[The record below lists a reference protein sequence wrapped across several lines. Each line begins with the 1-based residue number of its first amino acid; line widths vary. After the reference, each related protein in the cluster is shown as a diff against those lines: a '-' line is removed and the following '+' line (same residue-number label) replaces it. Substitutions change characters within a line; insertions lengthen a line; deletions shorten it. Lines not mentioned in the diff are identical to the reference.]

1 MNPETLEHLLVET
14 GTLTPMQLAFARRD
28 ALLRK
33 KRLAPML
40 IELGLF
46 SDTHFA
52 EWTARSTSF
61 PFFNPIPTEGLAELV
76 TRVPAAVAREYEVV
90 PVGVDGDELIVAT
103 IDPLDRRAIE
113 ALNSATGMK
122 IRPVIARYGDLVQVL
137 ERFYPPTE
145 PATEPESNSESAPF
159 EFGSET
165 LLLSQQKPF
174 AVEEE
179 FVGSRTQAFTPRPD
193 VPLPEPPPPPAPVPR
208 STSQLDR
215 MEENLDSLTKSI
227 QKIERKLDAIDAILA
242 RILTRS

>member
-14 GTLTPMQLAFARRD
+14 GLLTPMQLAFARRD

-52 EWTARSTSF
+52 EWMAKSTSF
-61 PFFNPIPTEGLAELV
+61 PYFNPIPSEGLADV
-76 TRVPAAVAREYEVV
+76 ASRVPAAVAREYEVV
-90 PVGVDGDELIVAT
+90 PVGVDGDELIIAT

-137 ERFYPPTE
+137 ERLYPPTE
-145 PATEPESNSESAPF
+145 STTEPEPLSEPAPF

-174 AVEEE
+174 AEEEE

-193 VPLPEPPPPPAPVPR
+193 VPMPEPPPPAAEPPR

-215 MEENLDSLTKSI
+215 MEENLDALTRSI
-227 QKIERKLDAIDAILA
+227 QKIERKLDAIDAVLS
-242 RILTRS
+242 RILTRG